1 MAGCLFPVD
10 QPLRSAKRRNS
21 KERDVV
27 SCLYDFDF
35 LQRNLDNTTISPF
48 IMVFPS
54 NGELSFPWNLL
65 LCGLAYVSLGLRP
78 PDHRLRRFWRRAW
91 EQDECRDNLGGPAKE
106 KDRRE
111 AGPTTGE
118 LSRIPWDLVLN
129 RLMSGLSQPCRYK
142 KERSDCKVRTHHALA
157 SQTISLIKRNRGL
170 WARAKAPLWAV
181 RILLVTK
188 KSGNQPN
195 FLLDTAYDWKF
206 IR

>member
-1 MAGCLFPVD
+1 MESSPLWSGC
-10 QPLRSAKRRNS
+10 SS
-21 KERDVV
+21 
-27 SCLYDFDF
+27 
-35 LQRNLDNTTISPF
+35 
-48 IMVFPS
+48 
-54 NGELSFPWNLL
+54 
-65 LCGLAYVSLGLRP
+65 GLRP

-188 KSGNQPN
+188 KSGKWAVIQCWSP
-195 FLLDTAYDWKF
+195 LVLGLDAWVF
-206 IR
+206 SLHLQA